1 LNLHPAARDQ
11 RPMRL
16 YPYIYVNV
24 DGTAREL
31 HASER
36 RYLETEFSG
45 GDGAAPY
52 IKDSYDELNGWGELK
67 GYLKRSDLPA
77 RTPVHAAPA
86 DDPLKPM
93 SQAEHIEWLR
103 SKGVEVVANS
113 DGSFTMLAKRH
124 H

>member
-1 LNLHPAARDQ
+1 
-11 RPMRL
+11 MRL
-16 YPYIYVNV
+16 YPYIFVNA
-24 DGTAREL
+24 DGTARDL

-36 RYLETEFSG
+36 RYLETEFTG

-67 GYLKRSDLPA
+67 GYLMRSALPA
-77 RTPVHAAPA
+77 GTRIHAAPA

-103 SKGVEVVANS
+103 GKDVLVVENR
-113 DGSFTMLAKRH
+113 DGSFTMLPKTRH
-124 H
+124 

>member
-1 LNLHPAARDQ
+1 
-11 RPMRL
+11 MRL
-16 YPYIYVNV
+16 YPYLYVNA

-52 IKDSYDELNGWGELK
+52 IKDRYDELNGWGELK
-67 GYLKRSDLPA
+67 GYLSRLELPA
-77 RTPVHAAPA
+77 GTPIHAAPA

-103 SKGVEVVANS
+103 SKGVQVVENS
-113 DGSFTMLAKRH
+113 DGSFTTLAKRYH
-124 H
+124 